1 MKGSGSGVRKRS
13 VGIRA
18 WARLLGLEK
27 TVVEGV
33 ELAED
38 DAVVVS
44 VRPRYSQRSRC
55 PHCRRRCPDYD
66 EGDGRQQ

>member
-1 MKGSGSGVRKRS
+1 VRNRS

-33 ELAED
+33 EFDAD
-38 DAVVVS
+38 DALVVS
-44 VRPRYSQRSRC
+44 VRPRHSQRNRC
-55 PHCRRRCPDYD
+55 PHCRRRCPGYD
-66 EGDGRQQ
+66 EGDGRRRWRC